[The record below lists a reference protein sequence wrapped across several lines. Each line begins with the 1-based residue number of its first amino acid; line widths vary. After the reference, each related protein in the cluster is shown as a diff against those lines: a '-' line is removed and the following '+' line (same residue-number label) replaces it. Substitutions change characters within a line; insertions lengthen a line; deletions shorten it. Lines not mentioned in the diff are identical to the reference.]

1 VPTEVRGALAL
12 CLLLALPRLGVA
24 QPVQTGFLDRVVT
37 IDGEEYRYQVYV
49 PRSFS
54 TTARW
59 PIVLSLHG
67 GGEYGSD
74 GIRQTAGALAN
85 AIRRFPERLPA
96 IAIFPQA
103 RADKT
108 PGWHQAGGRA
118 ALAALDKTL
127 AEFSGDPARV
137 YLTGYSAGGN
147 GTLFL
152 ASRHPDRFAALLVVC
167 PFVREF
173 RGTTSGVLYPS
184 LAMPGDADPYA
195 SVARRIAHIPAW
207 LFHGDADA
215 TVPVDE
221 SRKML
226 VALKA
231 AGADARYTELPGVN
245 HDAWTPAY
253 ARAEVFEWLLRQRRT
268 PGR

>member
-1 VPTEVRGALAL
+1 VRAALAL
-12 CLLLALPRLGVA
+12 CLLLALPRPGVA
-24 QPVQTGFLDRVVT
+24 QPVQTGFLDRVVA
-37 IDGEEYRYQVYV
+37 IDGEEYRYQVYL
-49 PRSFS
+49 PRAFS
-54 TTARW
+54 RDTKW
-59 PIVLSLHG
+59 PVVLSLHG

-74 GIRQTAGALAN
+74 GIRQTAGALAH
-85 AIRRFPERLPA
+85 AIRRFPDRLPA

-108 PGWHQAGGRA
+108 PGWHLAGGRA
-118 ALAALDKTL
+118 ALAALDRTL

-152 ASRHPDRFAALLVVC
+152 ASRHPDRFAALLVIC
-167 PFVREF
+167 PFVAEF
-173 RGTTSGVLYPS
+173 RGTASGVLYPS

-195 SVARRIAHIPAW
+195 SVARRIAHIPTW

-215 TVPVDE
+215 TVAVDE
-221 SRKML
+221 SRKMTA
-226 VALKA
+226 ALKT
-231 AGADARYTELPGVN
+231 AGGNVQYTELPGVN

-253 ARAEVFEWLLRQRRT
+253 ARADVFEWLLRQKRAGPR
-268 PGR
+268 G

>member
-1 VPTEVRGALAL
+1 MHAALAIFIA
-12 CLLLALPRLGVA
+12 LLLPSALAA

-37 IDGEEYRYQVYV
+37 VDGQEYRYQVYV
-49 PRSFS
+49 PRVFS
-54 TTARW
+54 RDTKW
-59 PIVLSLHG
+59 PVVLSLHG

-74 GIRQTAGALAN
+74 GIRQTAGALAH
-85 AIRRFPERLPA
+85 AIRRFPDRLPA

-108 PGWHQAGGRA
+108 PGWHLAGGRA
-118 ALAALDKTL
+118 ALAAVDRTL
-127 AEFSGDPARV
+127 AEFDGDPARV

-152 ASRHPDRFAALLVVC
+152 ASRHPDRFAALLVIC
-167 PFVREF
+167 PFVAEF

-195 SVARRIAHIPAW
+195 SVARRVAHIPTW
-207 LFHGDADA
+207 LFHGDADS
-215 TVPVDE
+215 VVSVDE
-221 SRKML
+221 SRKL
-226 VALKA
+226 AAALKA
-231 AGADARYTELPGVN
+231 AGADVQYTELAGVN

-253 ARAEVFEWLLRQRRT
+253 ARADVFDWLLRQQRPSVR
-268 PGR
+268 

>member
-1 VPTEVRGALAL
+1 MRAALTL
-12 CLLLALPRLGVA
+12 LLLLAAVSAAA
-24 QPVQTGFLDRVVT
+24 QPVETGFLDRAVT
-37 IDGEEYRYQVYV
+37 VDGQEYRYQVYV
-49 PRSFS
+49 PRTFS
-54 TTARW
+54 RGTKW

-96 IAIFPQA
+96 IAVFPQA

-108 PGWHQAGGRA
+108 PGWHLAGGRA
-118 ALAALDKTL
+118 ALAALDRTMT
-127 AEFSGDPARV
+127 EFNGDPERV

-152 ASRHPDRFAALLVVC
+152 ASRHPDRFAALLVIC
-167 PFVREF
+167 PFVAEF

-184 LAMPGDADPYA
+184 LAMAGDSDPYA
-195 SVARRIAHIPAW
+195 SVARRIAHLPTW
-207 LFHGDADA
+207 FFHGDADPA
-215 TVPVDE
+215 VSVDE
-221 SRKML
+221 SRKMTA
-226 VALKA
+226 ALKA
-231 AGADARYTELPGVN
+231 AGASVQYTELPGVN

-253 ARAEVFEWLLRQRRT
+253 ARPDVFEWLLRQKRASIR
-268 PGR
+268 

>member
-1 VPTEVRGALAL
+1 MRAALAFW
-12 CLLLALPRLGVA
+12 LLLALPLPSAA
-24 QPVQTGFLDRVVT
+24 QRVETGFLDRVVA
-37 IDGEEYRYQVYV
+37 IDGDAYRYQVYV
-49 PRSFS
+49 PRAFS
-54 TTARW
+54 RGTKW
-59 PIVLSLHG
+59 PVVLSLHG

-74 GIRQTAGALAN
+74 GIRQTAGALAH
-85 AIRRFPERLPA
+85 AIRRFPDRLPA

-108 PGWHQAGGRA
+108 PGWHLAGGRA

-127 AEFSGDPARV
+127 TEFNGDPDRV

-152 ASRHPDRFAALLVVC
+152 ASRHPARFAALLVIC
-167 PFVREF
+167 PFVAEF

-184 LAMPGDADPYA
+184 LAMPGDADASA
-195 SVARRIAHIPAW
+195 SVARRIAHIPTW

-215 TVPVDE
+215 VVPVTE
-221 SRKML
+221 SRKMSD
-226 VALKA
+226 ALKA
-231 AGADARYTELPGVN
+231 AGAKVQYTELPGVN

-253 ARAEVFEWLLRQRRT
+253 ARPDVLEWLLRQQRPSTR
-268 PGR
+268 

>member
-1 VPTEVRGALAL
+1 MRGVVTLAL
-12 CLLLALPRLGVA
+12 LLTLPLASAA
-24 QPVQTGFLDRVVT
+24 QSVQTGFLDRVVSV
-37 IDGEEYRYQVYV
+37 DGEEYRYQVYV
-49 PRSFS
+49 PRNF
-54 TTARW
+54 TKAGTW
-59 PIVLSLHG
+59 PVVLSLHG

-74 GIRQTAGALAN
+74 GIRQTAGALAH
-85 AIRRFPERLPA
+85 AIRRFPDRLPA

-118 ALAALDKTL
+118 ALAALDATL

-152 ASRHPDRFAALLVVC
+152 ASRHPQRFAALLVIC
-167 PFVREF
+167 PFVAEF
-173 RGTTSGVLYPS
+173 RGTTSGVRYPS
-184 LAMPGDADPYA
+184 LAMPGDTDPYA
-195 SVARRIAHIPAW
+195 SVARRIAHIPTW
-207 LFHGDADA
+207 LFHGDADP

-221 SRKML
+221 SRKMIA
-226 VALKA
+226 ALKA
-231 AGADARYTELPGVN
+231 AGGDARYTELPGVN

-253 ARAEVFEWLLRQRRT
+253 ATADVYEWLLKQRRGAT
-268 PGR
+268 P

>member
-1 VPTEVRGALAL
+1 MRAALAI
-12 CLLLALPRLGVA
+12 CLLLALPRPGVG
-24 QPVQTGFLDRVVT
+24 QPVQTGFLDRVVA

-54 TTARW
+54 TSAKW
-59 PIVLSLHG
+59 PVVVSLHG

-85 AIRRFPERLPA
+85 AIRRFPDRLPA

-108 PGWHQAGGRA
+108 PGWHLGGGRA
-118 ALAALDKTL
+118 ALAALDRTMT
-127 AEFSGDPARV
+127 EFNGDPARV

-152 ASRHPDRFAALLVVC
+152 ASRHPDRFAALLVIC
-167 PFVREF
+167 PFVAEF

-184 LAMPGDADPYA
+184 LAMPGDEDAYA
-195 SVARRIAHIPAW
+195 SVARRIAHIPTW
-207 LFHGDADA
+207 LFHGDAD
-215 TVPVDE
+215 TVVPVTE
-221 SRKML
+221 SRKMAD
-226 VALKA
+226 ALKA
-231 AGADARYTELPGVN
+231 AGATVQYAELPGVN

-253 ARAEVFEWLLRQRRT
+253 GRPDVLEWLLRQTRAQPRR
-268 PGR
+268 

>member
-1 VPTEVRGALAL
+1 MQAALAIFIV
-12 CLLLALPRLGVA
+12 LLLSSPLAA

-37 IDGEEYRYQVYV
+37 VDGQEYRYQVYV
-49 PRSFS
+49 PRAFS
-54 TTARW
+54 RDTKW
-59 PIVLSLHG
+59 PVVLSLHG

-74 GIRQTAGALAN
+74 GIRQTAGALAH
-85 AIRRFPERLPA
+85 AIRRFPDRLPA

-108 PGWHQAGGRA
+108 PGWHLAGGRA

-127 AEFSGDPARV
+127 TEFNGDPTRV

-152 ASRHPDRFAALLVVC
+152 ASRHPGRFAALLVIC
-167 PFVREF
+167 PFVAEF

-195 SVARRIAHIPAW
+195 SVAGRIAHIPTW
-207 LFHGDADA
+207 LFHGDADS

-221 SRKML
+221 SRKMAA
-226 VALKA
+226 ALKA
-231 AGADARYTELPGVN
+231 ASANVQYTELPGVN

-253 ARAEVFEWLLRQRRT
+253 ARPEVFEWLLKHTRPSAR
-268 PGR
+268 